1 MQFPKSY
8 KCLTKNVFRKDGF
21 KIIPIRFQD
30 RMDVMKWRNEQIHHL
45 RQDKPISVAVQNSY
59 FENVVAKLFDED
71 KPSQIL
77 FSFLEN
83 DICIG
88 YGGLVH
94 INWSDKNAEIS
105 FVMNTNLEN
114 EFFKLYWVQYL
125 GLIEQLAFKELC
137 FHKIFTFAFDV
148 RPILYHALESVGFVK
163 EAVLE
168 EHCFFD
174 GKYRDVII
182 HSKKNKDRLEL
193 CLATIDDAQLLFDWA
208 NDKIVRFNSLVT
220 GTILWEDHLKWFNN
234 KLHSQSK
241 IYLLFRDNI
250 PVGQIRFDFI
260 NEFWIIDYSIDEKH
274 RGKGFGKKILE
285 LAIRKFNV
293 GDILKAIVKNEN
305 VSSLK
310 IFQKLGFERSKEP
323 DYRTISF
330 TKKIN

>member
-105 FVMNTNLEN
+105 FIMNTELEDI
-114 EFFKLYWVQYL
+114 FFSKYWSIYLEVLEKIGFDELNYHKLFVY
-125 GLIEQLAFKELC
+125 
-137 FHKIFTFAFDV
+137 AFDL
-148 RPILYHALESVGFVK
+148 RPHLFIM
-163 EAVLE
+163 LE
-168 EHCFFD
+168 ENKYFLDARLKDHCYFRGSF
-174 GKYRDVII
+174 KDVVIY
-182 HSKKNKDRLEL
+182 
-193 CLATIDDAQLLFDWA
+193 
-208 NDKIVRFNSLVT
+208 
-220 GTILWEDHLKWFNN
+220 
-234 KLHSQSK
+234 SK
-241 IYLLFRDNI
+241 IC
-250 PVGQIRFDFI
+250 
-260 NEFWIIDYSIDEKH
+260 EK
-274 RGKGFGKKILE
+274 
-285 LAIRKFNV
+285 
-293 GDILKAIVKNEN
+293 
-305 VSSLK
+305 
-310 IFQKLGFERSKEP
+310 
-323 DYRTISF
+323 
-330 TKKIN
+330 